1 MDSEPFDERIVVRV
15 PSDLKAQIQ
24 KVAEE
29 EETTLTGA
37 ARILIREGID
47 SGWRIEE
54 KIKQIKSLQE
64 QNDSILGTYAS
75 LLNQTEIA
83 QSNFNI
89 CVITLMK
96 VLEGNVSDNEK
107 RQLVAQFAPYAEL
120 ARRQQE
126 EAKRQ
131 YEERQKMVAEAKA
144 AARKK
149 KSVDE

>member
-107 RQLVAQFAPYAEL
+107 RQLVAQFAPYAGL

-149 KSVDE
+149 NSVDE